1 MSWAISALF
10 NLLHVLFF
18 IFQMQNTDESRPWSL
33 LLFHFLLLALL
44 PPWTPQHHLTSTD
57 SAGRIY
63 TFSLLHKKAV
73 QTVSQTK
80 WRTCV
85 QWIAQTQKHSHS
97 RWEAAE
103 RCVDTPSVYAAHVK
117 YSAIYGWDAIALCVH
132 SKLMKI
138 SCVTDNG
145 TLSRFFTSVSLSR
158 SASLCRETRFWV
170 VSLWTSTKP
179 LWRWSRGL
187 FWQQTWPC
195 TWSRYQT
202 SNPDGSRGVKK
213 AEDNRVRVVK
223 GKEKNV

>member
-1 MSWAISALF
+1 MSWTISALF

-80 WRTCV
+80 GRTCV

-117 YSAIYGWDAIALCVH
+117 YSATWMGCRRTLRTFEAYEN
-132 SKLMKI
+132 LMCDWQRHTE
-138 SCVTDNG
+138 SFLHFC
-145 TLSRFFTSVSLSR
+145 LSF
-158 SASLCRETRFWV
+158 SLCL
-170 VSLWTSTKP
+170 SLQGNQILS
-179 LWRWSRGL
+179 GL
-187 FWQQTWPC
+187 
-195 TWSRYQT
+195 SLDEY
-202 SNPDGSRGVKK
+202 K
-213 AEDNRVRVVK
+213 ATLKMIERAILATDLALYMK
-223 GKEKNV
+223 